1 MLKSVENNFSFNNNI
16 QMDVISPLD
25 QFEIRDIL
33 NVELLGGNLHLSLT
47 NIGLYLIIGA
57 LIILTSSII
66 ATNYNKLVS
75 NN

>member
-1 MLKSVENNFSFNNNI
+1 MTNLFIEIS
-16 QMDVISPLD
+16 SPLD

-33 NVELLGGNLHLSLT
+33 NLEILGGNFHLSLT
-47 NIGLYLIIGA
+47 NIGFYLITGA
-57 LIILTSSII
+57 VIILMSGLL

>member
-1 MLKSVENNFSFNNNI
+1 MLYYSNI
-16 QMDVISPLD
+16 NSPLD

-33 NVELLGGNLHLSLT
+33 NLDFLNLHLSIT
-47 NIGLYLIIGA
+47 NIGLYLTIGT
-57 LIILTSSII
+57 LIIIAFGIL

>member
-1 MLKSVENNFSFNNNI
+1 MTNLFLEIS
-16 QMDVISPLD
+16 SPLD

-33 NVELLGGNLHLSLT
+33 NLEILGGNFHLSLT
-47 NIGLYLIIGA
+47 NIGFYLVIGA
-57 LIILTSSII
+57 TIILVSGLL